1 MGDVVQSRAAADL
14 TGTGV
19 RVLALC
25 PGYTHTEF
33 HDRAQIDM
41 SAMPSWMWLEADQ
54 VVDAALADLRRDAVV
69 SVPGGQYKVLVGL
82 TRLAPRKLLAT
93 GTRTF
98 IRSRRVPRGT
108 TG

>member
-1 MGDVVQSRAAADL
+1 
-14 TGTGV
+14 
-19 RVLALC
+19 LC

-41 SAMPSWMWLEADQ
+41 SAMPTWMWLDADQ
-54 VVDAALADLRRDAVV
+54 VVDAALADLRRDAMV
-69 SVPGGQYKVLVGL
+69 SVPGGQYKVLVAL

-93 GTRTF
+93 GTRSF
-98 IRSRRVPRGT
+98 IRTRRVPKGGT